1 MNKVSVFYDKNHEIS
16 YQYSI
21 YAAQICGP
29 SKIIDLEIIDEEK
42 IKNLP
47 RYLLFC
53 IPIFYNNNSQD
64 NFKIEHKEYANI
76 QITTIQKLKN
86 ALGNSFMNIKVV
98 NAIKKIKEHLYL
110 NQEKDIYFI
119 FIKEDIEL
127 LSEKEKLMNTS
138 IFIDEINS
146 LSNFINGFI
155 VLSSN
160 IEDRD
165 LLIDYL
171 RNIRIQTLYP
181 KKTMNQT
188 DLSSLILKFILEH
201 DVCVMATGYREH
213 IRSTTLEYIFKNFKF
228 YIISEAGEK
237 YANLACNNNVAL
249 TIFDSIPISER
260 TKSIQVQGIANIY
273 KNDDEKIR
281 YILEARGLDREN
293 IEKLGFDI
301 FIIEIEPKS
310 IELYDPTMKDFGFS
324 NRQIFNPINFF
335 NY

>member
-1 MNKVSVFYDKNHEIS
+1 MNKVTVFHDKNDEIS

-29 SKIIDLEIIDEEK
+29 SKIFDINSLDEEK
-42 IKNLP
+42 IKNLS
-47 RYLLFC
+47 RYLIFC
-53 IPIFYNNNSQD
+53 IPIFYNNSFQA
-64 NFKIEHKEYANI
+64 EQKEYI
-76 QITTIQKLKN
+76 SLVETTIQKLKSN
-86 ALGNSFMNIKVV
+86 LANSFIDNKQIDV
-98 NAIKKIKEHLYL
+98 IKKIKEYLYL
-110 NQEKDIYFI
+110 NESKDIYFV
-119 FIKEDIEL
+119 FIRQYIDL
-127 LSEKEKLMNTS
+127 PSEKKELVNTNL
-138 IFIDEINS
+138 FIDEINS

-155 VLSSN
+155 LLGPNV
-160 IEDRD
+160 EERD

-181 KKTMNQT
+181 KKTMNQVE
-188 DLSSLILKFILEH
+188 LSSLILKFILEH
-201 DVCVMATGYREH
+201 EVCVLATGYKDY

-237 YANLACNNNVAL
+237 YANLACNRNVAL
-249 TIFDSIPISER
+249 TIFDSIPLSGR
-260 TKSIQVQGIANIY
+260 TKSIQVQGMANIFSH
-273 KNDDEKIR
+273 DDEKIKN
-281 YILEARGLDREN
+281 ILDARGLNKEN

-310 IELYDPTMKDFGFS
+310 IELYDPTMKDLGYS